1 MPAVC
6 IIVAQLKFSFSDLYY
21 SDDAISY
28 PKYKYIV
35 GYNIKYKYIV
45 GYNIKSLQDHTKR
58 CINVTTTSDHNKLC
72 KKFWTVYGILE
83 LL

>member
-1 MPAVC
+1 MC

-35 GYNIKYKYIV
+35 GYNIK
-45 GYNIKSLQDHTKR
+45 SLQGHTKR

-72 KKFWTVYGILE
+72 KKLWTVYGILE